1 MMIETTLAGRH
12 LHLRI
17 DGTAWP
23 DLGSNHADGRVDS
36 SFQLNQGPSFNYGD
50 RVTCLALQAG
60 GKVLIGGGFGLA
72 RLNSNGTQE
81 AGINPARLNGA
92 VHALAV
98 QPDRR
103 ILAGGSFT
111 TVNGVG
117 RNGIARINADVEC
130 HWGTTV
136 GSMVKIVEKNYF
148 AALDYR
154 TGLVIAGSVFVM
166 LISAIL
172 DLGMFSGTPA
182 GFAAGLSPL
191 SLILPAA
198 ILARRVGWSWP
209 CVVLMPFMFP
219 VFLYTLLNSTF
230 VTLRQCGICWRE
242 TFYPLK
248 TLRAGNVR

>member
-1 MMIETTLAGRH
+1 MMIETTLAGGH

-36 SFQLNQGPSFNYGD
+36 SFQLDQGPSFNYGD

-72 RLNSNGTQE
+72 RLNSNGAQE
-81 AGINPARLNGA
+81 ADFNPARL
-92 VHALAV
+92 
-98 QPDRR
+98 
-103 ILAGGSFT
+103 
-111 TVNGVG
+111 NGVG

-136 GSMVKIVEKNYF
+136 GSMVKIVEENYF

-172 DLGMFSGTPA
+172 VLGIISGTPA

-191 SLILPAA
+191 SLILSAA

-209 CVVLMPFMFP
+209 CAVLMPFMFP

-230 VTLRQCGICWRE
+230 VTLRQGGIRRRE
-242 TFYPLK
+242 TFHPLK

>member
-1 MMIETTLAGRH
+1 MMIETTLAGGH

-36 SFQLNQGPSFNYGD
+36 SFQLNQGQSFNYGD
-50 RVTCLALQAG
+50 RVTCLALKAG

-81 AGINPARLNGA
+81 AGINPARL
-92 VHALAV
+92 
-98 QPDRR
+98 
-103 ILAGGSFT
+103 
-111 TVNGVG
+111 NGVG

-172 DLGMFSGTPA
+172 VLGMISGTPA

-191 SLILPAA
+191 SLILSAA

-209 CVVLMPFMFP
+209 CAVLMPFMFP

-230 VTLRQCGICWRE
+230 VTLRQGGIRRRE
-242 TFYPLK
+242 TFHPLK

>member
-1 MMIETTLAGRH
+1 MMIETTLAGGH

-50 RVTCLALQAG
+50 RVTCLALKAG

-81 AGINPARLNGA
+81 AGFNPALLNGA

-98 QPDRR
+98 QRDGR

-117 RNGIARINADVEC
+117 RNGIVRINADVEC

-136 GSMVKIVEKNYF
+136 GSMVKIGEKNYF

-172 DLGMFSGTPA
+172 VLGMFSGT
-182 GFAAGLSPL
+182 
-191 SLILPAA
+191 PAA

-209 CVVLMPFMFP
+209 CAVLMPFMFP

-230 VTLRQCGICWRE
+230 VTLRQGGIRWRE
-242 TFYPLK
+242 TFYRLK

>member
-1 MMIETTLAGRH
+1 MMIETTLAGGH

-36 SFQLNQGPSFNYGD
+36 SFQLDQGPSFNYGD

-81 AGINPARLNGA
+81 AGFNPARL
-92 VHALAV
+92 
-98 QPDRR
+98 
-103 ILAGGSFT
+103 
-111 TVNGVG
+111 NGVG

-172 DLGMFSGTPA
+172 VLGMISGTPA

-191 SLILPAA
+191 SLILSAA

-209 CVVLMPFMFP
+209 CAVLMPFMFP

>member
-1 MMIETTLAGRH
+1 MMIETTLAGGH

-36 SFQLNQGPSFNYGD
+36 SFQLDQGPSFNYGD

-81 AGINPARLNGA
+81 AGFNPARL
-92 VHALAV
+92 
-98 QPDRR
+98 
-103 ILAGGSFT
+103 
-111 TVNGVG
+111 NGVG

-172 DLGMFSGTPA
+172 VLGMISGTPA

-191 SLILPAA
+191 SLILSAA

-209 CVVLMPFMFP
+209 CAVLMPFMFP

-230 VTLRQCGICWRE
+230 VTLRQGGIRRRE
-242 TFYPLK
+242 TFHPLK

>member
-1 MMIETTLAGRH
+1 MMIETTLAGGH

-81 AGINPARLNGA
+81 AGFNPARL
-92 VHALAV
+92 
-98 QPDRR
+98 
-103 ILAGGSFT
+103 
-111 TVNGVG
+111 NGVG

-172 DLGMFSGTPA
+172 VLGMISGTPA

-191 SLILPAA
+191 SLILSAA

-209 CVVLMPFMFP
+209 CAVLMPFMFP

>member
-1 MMIETTLAGRH
+1 MMIETTLAGGH

-36 SFQLNQGPSFNYGD
+36 SFQLDQGPSFNYGD

-81 AGINPARLNGA
+81 AGFNPARL
-92 VHALAV
+92 
-98 QPDRR
+98 
-103 ILAGGSFT
+103 
-111 TVNGVG
+111 NGVG

-209 CVVLMPFMFP
+209 CAVLMPFMFP

-230 VTLRQCGICWRE
+230 VTLRQGGIRWRE

>member
-1 MMIETTLAGRH
+1 MMIETTLAGGH

-50 RVTCLALQAG
+50 RVTCLALKAG

-98 QPDRR
+98 QPDGR
-103 ILAGGSFT
+103 ILAGGLFT

-117 RNGIARINADVEC
+117 RNGIVRINADVEC

-136 GSMVKIVEKNYF
+136 GSMVKIGEKNYF

-154 TGLVIAGSVFVM
+154 TGLVIAGSVFVI
-166 LISAIL
+166 LVSAIL
-172 DLGMFSGTPA
+172 VLGMISGT
-182 GFAAGLSPL
+182 
-191 SLILPAA
+191 PAA

-230 VTLRQCGICWRE
+230 VTLRQGGIRRRE
-242 TFYPLK
+242 TFHPLK